1 MKCPLPARARR
12 FFKQEKGTLTLPHLR
27 VAVDVG
33 GTFTDICIMDETTG
47 LIRIE
52 KTASTRD
59 PIEGILGGVAKSGV
73 DLSEVALFSHG
84 TTIATNALI
93 TRRLPR
99 AAFVGTKGFRDVIE
113 IRRANKEDLWDTYKD
128 VVRPYIPRRDRLTVP
143 ERIDA
148 SGKVIETLDLVAAK
162 EVARILKKRGVAAI
176 AVCFMNAY
184 LNGENERAMRAV
196 LREAMPDVPVSISSE
211 VLPEIFE
218 HERFST
224 TVANAV
230 VSPVVV
236 DYTTRLG
243 DQLAKGG
250 YTRDLLLLH
259 TGGGVMTPASVKD
272 FAARLAGSGIAAG
285 AIASRYIASLCGFP
299 NSIGLDMGGT
309 STDVSLA
316 WDGRSRVTK
325 DWYIEFG
332 YPIRFASIEVLTIG
346 AGGGSLAW
354 TDPAGSLRNGPQSAG
369 AFPGPACYGNGN
381 TQATNTDANVTL
393 GRLGTSLAGGKV
405 TLDPE
410 LALRAVEDSVAK
422 PFGLGLHEAADA
434 IVKVAN
440 ANMSDA
446 VRLISISRGYD
457 PRDFALVAFGGAGAL
472 HGVDVARELAIP
484 VVIVP
489 PNPGITSALGCLLVD
504 MQHDFSV
511 SCMVGG
517 DEADPADIEARFGA
531 LEKEALERLMHEGVA
546 EKDILLQRSIDMM
559 YRGQWRSLAVNA
571 PRPIGKI
578 SDLIESFHAEHK
590 REYNFR
596 RDDAPVSFF
605 RLNLKAVG
613 VVPKAEFAVRAPTGV
628 APEPVSR
635 RRVWFEGEGL
645 DTPVYDRAALPCG
658 FKFSG
663 PAIIEQL
670 DSTTVLPPGA
680 SAEVDKYLN
689 IVIRVKE

>member
-1 MKCPLPARARR
+1 M
-12 FFKQEKGTLTLPHLR
+12 QNLR

-33 GTFTDICIMDETTG
+33 GTFTDICIMDEDTG

-52 KTASTRD
+52 KTSSTPD
-59 PIEGILGGVAKSGV
+59 PIDGIMGGVAKAGI
-73 DLSEVALFSHG
+73 DLSKVALFSHG
-84 TTIATNALI
+84 TTVATNALI

-99 AAFVGTKGFRDVIE
+99 TAMVSTEGFRDVIE
-113 IRRANKEDLWDTYKD
+113 IRRANKEDLWDVYKD
-128 VVRPYIPRRDRLTVP
+128 VVKPYIPRRDRLTVP
-143 ERIDA
+143 ERIDSA
-148 SGKVIETLDLVAAK
+148 GRVVEALDEDKARD
-162 EVARILKKRGVAAI
+162 VARILKKRGVAAI

-184 LNGENERAMRAV
+184 LNGENERRMREI
-196 LREAMPDVPVSISSE
+196 LLEAMPDVPVSISSQ

-224 TVANAV
+224 TVVNAAL
-230 VSPVVV
+230 SPVVV
-236 DYTTRLG
+236 SYTTRLG
-243 DQLAKGG
+243 DRLAAEG
-250 YTRDLLLLH
+250 YSRDLLLLH

-285 AIASRYIASLCGFP
+285 AIASRHIAGLCGYP

-316 WDGRSRVTK
+316 YEGQSRVTK

-332 YPIRFASIEVLTIG
+332 YPIRFSSIEVLTIG

-354 TDPAGSLRNGPQSAG
+354 TDDAGSLRNGPQSAG

-381 TQATNTDANVTL
+381 PQPTNTDANVTL

-405 TLDPE
+405 TLDPV
-410 LALRAVEDSVAK
+410 LARTAVEEGVAK
-422 PFGLGLHEAADA
+422 PFDLSAEDAADA
-434 IVKVAN
+434 ILRVAN

-489 PNPGITSALGCLLVD
+489 PNPGVTSALGCLLVD
-504 MQHDFSV
+504 MQHDFSEN
-511 SCMVGG
+511 CMV
-517 DEADPADIEARFGA
+517 DAEAADPVAIEAQFARI
-531 LEKEALERLMHEGVA
+531 EREALDRLIHEGVA
-546 EKDILLQRSIDMM
+546 EGDIVLQRTIDMM
-559 YRGQWRSLAVNA
+559 YRGQWRSLAVST
-571 PRPIGKI
+571 PSPITSIAGLVA
-578 SDLIESFHAEHK
+578 DFHREHH

-605 RLNLKAVG
+605 RVNVKAIG
-613 VVPKAEFAVRAPTGV
+613 VVPKAELAVHAPTGV
-628 APEPVSR
+628 SPDPVSR
-635 RRVWFEGEGL
+635 RAVWFDNQSH
-645 DTPVYDRAALPCG
+645 DTPVYQRDDLRCG
-658 FKFSG
+658 FVFPG
-663 PAIIEQL
+663 PAIVEQV
-670 DSTTVLPPGA
+670 DSTVVVPPGA
-680 SAEVDKYLN
+680 TAEVDQYLN
-689 IVIRVKE
+689 ILIRVKG

>member
-1 MKCPLPARARR
+1 MA
-12 FFKQEKGTLTLPHLR
+12 QNLR

-47 LIRIE
+47 LVRIE
-52 KTASTRD
+52 KTSSTRD
-59 PIEGILGGVAKSGV
+59 PIEGIMGGVSKAGI
-73 DLSEVALFSHG
+73 DLSKVALFSHG

-99 AAFVGTKGFRDVIE
+99 TAVVTTKGFRDVIE

-128 VVRPYIPRRDRLTVP
+128 VVRPYVPRRDRLTVP
-143 ERIDA
+143 ERVDA
-148 SGKVIETLDLVAAK
+148 AGTVIEPLDVEAARS
-162 EVARILKKRGVAAI
+162 VARILKRRGVAAV

-184 LNGENERAMRAV
+184 LNGANERAMRDILLV
-196 LREAMPDVPVSISSE
+196 EMPDIPVSISSQ

-236 DYTTRLG
+236 NYTSRLG
-243 DQLAKGG
+243 ERLSDEG

-285 AIASRYIASLCGFP
+285 AIASRHIAGLCGFP

-316 WDGRSRVTK
+316 YEGQSRITK
-325 DWYIEFG
+325 DWHIEFG

-369 AFPGPACYGNGN
+369 AYPGPACYGNGN
-381 TQATNTDANVTL
+381 AQPTNTDANVTL
-393 GRLGTSLAGGKV
+393 GRLGTDLAGGKV
-405 TLDPE
+405 KLDPE
-410 LALRAVEDSVAK
+410 LARQAVEGGVAK

-489 PNPGITSALGCLLVD
+489 PNPGVTSALGCLLVD
-504 MQHDFSV
+504 MQHDFSQ
-511 SCMVGG
+511 SCMV
-517 DEADPADIEARFGA
+517 DATDADATGIETQFAE
-531 LEKEALERLMHEGVA
+531 LEKAALARLTHEGVA
-546 EKDILLQRSIDMM
+546 QRDIVLQRSIDMM

-571 PRPIGKI
+571 PRPIGAI
-578 SDLIESFHAEHK
+578 ADLVQSFHAEHQ

-596 RDDAPVSFF
+596 RDSAPVSFF

-613 VVPKAEFAVRAPTGV
+613 VVPKAEFAVHAPTG
-628 APEPVSR
+628 ASPEPVSR
-635 RRVWFEGEGL
+635 RRVWFEGSGL
-645 DTPVYDRAALPCG
+645 DTPVYRRDDLPCG
-658 FKFSG
+658 FSFQG
-663 PAIIEQL
+663 PAIIEQV
-670 DSTTVLPPGA
+670 DATTVVPPGA

-689 IVIRVKE
+689 IIIRVKE

>member
-1 MKCPLPARARR
+1 M
-12 FFKQEKGTLTLPHLR
+12 
-27 VAVDVG
+27 AVDVG
-33 GTFTDICIMDETTG
+33 GTFTDICIMDEATG

-52 KTASTRD
+52 KTSSTRD
-59 PIEGILGGVAKSGV
+59 PIDGIMSGV
-73 DLSEVALFSHG
+73 GKAGIDLSRVALFSHG
-84 TTIATNALI
+84 TTVATNALI

-99 AAFVGTKGFRDVIE
+99 TAMVSTKGFRDVIE

-128 VVRPYIPRRDRLTVP
+128 VVKPYVPRRDRLTVP
-143 ERIDA
+143 ERVDA
-148 SGKVIETLDLVAAK
+148 AGRVVEPLDEAAAR
-162 EVARILKKRGVAAI
+162 EVARILKRRGVAAV

-184 LNGENERAMRAV
+184 LNGENERAMRAI
-196 LREAMPDVPVSISSE
+196 LNEEMPGVPVSISSQ

-224 TVANAV
+224 TVVNAV

-236 DYTTRLG
+236 DYTSRLG
-243 DQLAKGG
+243 DRLAADG

-285 AIASRYIASLCGFP
+285 AIASRHIAGLCGFP

-316 WDGRSRVTK
+316 YEGQSRVTK

-354 TDPAGSLRNGPQSAG
+354 TDEAGSLRNGPQSAG

-381 TQATNTDANVTL
+381 PQPTNTDANVTL

-405 TLDPE
+405 TLDPT
-410 LALRAVEDSVAK
+410 LARAAVAK
-422 PFGLGLHEAADA
+422 GVAEPFGLELHAAADA
-434 IVKVAN
+434 ILRVAN

-489 PNPGITSALGCLLVD
+489 PNPGVTSALGCLLVD
-504 MQHDFSV
+504 MQHDFSE
-511 SCMVGG
+511 SCMVGA
-517 DEADPADIEARFGA
+517 DHADPADIEARFA
-531 LEKEALERLMHEGVA
+531 RLEQEALARLAHEGVA
-546 EKDILLQRSIDMM
+546 PEDIVLQRSIDMM
-559 YRGQWRSLAVNA
+559 YRGQWRSLAVTA
-571 PRPIGKI
+571 PSPIGPI
-578 SDLIESFHAEHK
+578 ADLVETFHAEHK

-605 RLNLKAVG
+605 RINLKAIG
-613 VVPKAEFAVRAPTGV
+613 VVPKAEFVVHAPTG
-628 APEPVSR
+628 ATPEPVGR
-635 RRVWFEGEGL
+635 RPVWFEGEAH
-645 DTPVYDRAALPCG
+645 DTPVYARDDLPCG
-658 FKFSG
+658 FRFAG
-663 PAIIEQL
+663 PAIVEQV
-670 DSTTVLPPGA
+670 DATTVVPPGA
-680 SAEVDKYLN
+680 AAEVDKYLN
-689 IVIRVKE
+689 IIIRVKG

>member
-1 MKCPLPARARR
+1 V
-12 FFKQEKGTLTLPHLR
+12 QTLR

-33 GTFTDICIMDETTG
+33 GTFTDICIMDEATG
-47 LIRIE
+47 RIRIE
-52 KTASTRD
+52 KTSSTRD
-59 PIEGILGGVAKSGV
+59 PIEGIMGGVSKAGI
-73 DLSEVALFSHG
+73 DLSKVALFSHG
-84 TTIATNALI
+84 TTVATNALI

-99 AAFVGTKGFRDVIE
+99 TAVVSTKGFRDVIE

-128 VVRPYIPRRDRLTVP
+128 VVRPYVPRRDRLTVP
-143 ERIDA
+143 ERVDA
-148 SGKVIETLDLVAAK
+148 SGQVIEPLDVEAARS
-162 EVARILKKRGVAAI
+162 VARILKRRGVAAI

-184 LNGENERAMRAV
+184 LNGANERAMRDV
-196 LREAMPDVPVSISSE
+196 LLEEMPDVPVSISSQ

-236 DYTTRLG
+236 SYTSRLG
-243 DQLAKGG
+243 ERLADEG

-285 AIASRYIASLCGFP
+285 AIASRYIAGLCGFP

-316 WDGRSRVTK
+316 YEGQSRITK

-381 TQATNTDANVTL
+381 TQPTNTDANVTL

-405 TLDPE
+405 TLAPE
-410 LALRAVEDSVAK
+410 LARKAVEDGVAK

-446 VRLISISRGYD
+446 VRLISISRGND

-489 PNPGITSALGCLLVD
+489 PNPGVTSALGCLLVD
-504 MQHDFSV
+504 MQHDFSQ
-511 SCMVGG
+511 SCMVGA
-517 DEADPADIEARFGA
+517 DEADPTDIEAQFAA
-531 LEKEALERLMHEGVA
+531 LEKEALARLTHEGVA
-546 EKDILLQRSIDMM
+546 PNDIVLQRSIDMM
-559 YRGQWRSLAVNA
+559 YRGQWRSLGVSA
-571 PRPIGKI
+571 PSPIGAIK
-578 SDLIESFHAEHK
+578 DLVENFHTEHQ

-596 RDDAPVSFF
+596 RDTAPVSFF
-605 RLNLKAVG
+605 RLNLKAIG
-613 VVPKAEFAVRAPTGV
+613 VVPKAEFAVHEPTGV
-628 APEPVSR
+628 NPEPIDR
-635 RRVWFEGEGL
+635 RRVWFEGNAL
-645 DTPVYDRAALPCG
+645 DTPVYRRDDLPCG
-658 FKFSG
+658 FAFRG
-663 PAIIEQL
+663 PAIVEQV
-670 DSTTVLPPGA
+670 DSTTVVPPGA

-689 IVIRVKE
+689 IIIRVKE

>member
-1 MKCPLPARARR
+1 MV
-12 FFKQEKGTLTLPHLR
+12 QNLR

-33 GTFTDICIMDETTG
+33 GTFTDICIMDEATG

-52 KTASTRD
+52 KTSSTPD
-59 PIEGILGGVAKSGV
+59 PIEGIMGGVSKAGI

-84 TTIATNALI
+84 TTVATNALI

-99 AAFVGTKGFRDVIE
+99 TAVVTTRGFRDVIE

-128 VVRPYIPRRDRLTVP
+128 VVRPYVPRRDRLTVP
-143 ERIDA
+143 ERVDA
-148 SGKVIETLDLVAAK
+148 GGIVIEALDIEAARN
-162 EVARILKKRGVAAI
+162 VARILKRRGVAAI

-184 LNGENERAMRAV
+184 LNGANERAMRDILV
-196 LREAMPDVPVSISSE
+196 EEMPEIPVSISSQ

-236 DYTTRLG
+236 SYTSRLG
-243 DQLAKGG
+243 ERLADEG

-285 AIASRYIASLCGFP
+285 AIASRYIAGLCGFP

-316 WDGRSRVTK
+316 YEGQSRITK

-354 TDPAGSLRNGPQSAG
+354 TDSAGSLRNGPQSAG
-369 AFPGPACYGNGN
+369 AFPGPACYSNGN
-381 TQATNTDANVTL
+381 TQPTNTDANVTL
-393 GRLGTSLAGGKV
+393 GRLGTNLAGGKV
-405 TLDPE
+405 KLDPA
-410 LALRAVEDSVAK
+410 LARQAVEDGVAK

-484 VVIVP
+484 IVIVP
-489 PNPGITSALGCLLVD
+489 PNPGVTSALGCLLVD
-504 MQHDFSV
+504 MQHDFSQ
-511 SCMVGG
+511 SCMVGA
-517 DEADPADIEARFGA
+517 DEADAADIEAQFAA
-531 LEKEALERLMHEGVA
+531 LEKDALARLTHEGIA
-546 EKDILLQRSIDMM
+546 SQDIVLQRSIDMM
-559 YRGQWRSLAVNA
+559 YRGQWRSLAVHA
-571 PRPIGKI
+571 PSPIGVI
-578 SDLIESFHAEHK
+578 ADLVQSFHAEHK

-596 RDDAPVSFF
+596 RDSAPVSFF

-613 VVPKAEFAVRAPTGV
+613 VVPKAEFAVHEPTGV
-628 APEPVSR
+628 IPEPVGR
-635 RRVWFEGEGL
+635 RRVWFEGNGL
-645 DTPVYDRAALPCG
+645 DTPVYERDDLPCG
-658 FKFSG
+658 FFFQG
-663 PAIIEQL
+663 PAIVEQV
-670 DSTTVLPPGA
+670 DATTVVPPGA

-689 IVIRVKE
+689 IIIRVKE

>member
-1 MKCPLPARARR
+1 MV
-12 FFKQEKGTLTLPHLR
+12 QTLR

-47 LIRIE
+47 LVRIE
-52 KTASTRD
+52 KTSSTRD
-59 PIEGILGGVAKSGV
+59 PIEGIMGGVSKAAI
-73 DLSEVALFSHG
+73 DLSKVALFSHG

-99 AAFVGTKGFRDVIE
+99 TAVVTTKGFRDVIE

-128 VVRPYIPRRDRLTVP
+128 VVRPYVPRRDRLTVP
-143 ERIDA
+143 ERVDA
-148 SGKVIETLDLVAAK
+148 GGKVIEPLDVEAAR
-162 EVARILKKRGVAAI
+162 EVARILKRRGVAAV

-184 LNGENERAMRAV
+184 LNGANERAMRDILLA
-196 LREAMPDVPVSISSE
+196 EMPDIPVSISSQ

-236 DYTTRLG
+236 NYTSRLG
-243 DQLAKGG
+243 ERLADEG

-285 AIASRYIASLCGFP
+285 AIASRHIAGLCGFP

-316 WDGRSRVTK
+316 YEGHSRVTK
-325 DWYIEFG
+325 DWHIEFG

-369 AFPGPACYGNGN
+369 AHPGPACYGHGN
-381 TQATNTDANVTL
+381 TQPTNTDANVTL
-393 GRLGTSLAGGKV
+393 GRLGTDLAGGKV
-405 TLDPE
+405 KLDPE
-410 LALRAVEDSVAK
+410 LARQAVEDGVAK

-489 PNPGITSALGCLLVD
+489 PNPGVTSALGCLLVD
-504 MQHDFSV
+504 MQHDFSQ
-511 SCMVGG
+511 SCMV
-517 DEADPADIEARFGA
+517 DAAEADATEIEAQFA
-531 LEKEALERLMHEGVA
+531 ELERAALARLTHEGVA
-546 EKDILLQRSIDMM
+546 QKDIVLQRSIDMM

-571 PRPIGKI
+571 PQPIGAI
-578 SDLIESFHAEHK
+578 ADLVQSFHAEHA

-596 RDDAPVSFF
+596 RDSAPVSFF

-613 VVPKAEFAVRAPTGV
+613 VVPKAEFAIHKPTGV
-628 APEPVSR
+628 SPGPVGR
-635 RRVWFEGEGL
+635 RRVWFDGSGL
-645 DTPVYDRAALPCG
+645 DTPVYQRDDLPCG
-658 FKFSG
+658 FFFQG
-663 PAIIEQL
+663 PAIIEQV
-670 DSTTVLPPGA
+670 DATTVVPPGA

-689 IVIRVKE
+689 IIIRVKE